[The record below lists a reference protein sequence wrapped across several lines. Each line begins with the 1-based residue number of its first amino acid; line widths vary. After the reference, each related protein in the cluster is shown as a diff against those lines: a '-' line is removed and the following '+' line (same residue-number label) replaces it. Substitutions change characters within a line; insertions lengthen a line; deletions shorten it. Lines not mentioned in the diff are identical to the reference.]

1 VGYAA
6 YKEGESITRP
16 PFNSAPPS
24 SQGEITMRTTIATRT
39 TPVGDAVLAASRQ
52 VWLASLGAAVV
63 TRDWAQSE
71 AGNVFRTLVKEGT
84 AVESKAIRMVGDGL
98 EVSIT
103 RANAVWKQARTT
115 VQSTVKQAA
124 ETAVT
129 LVQNNMPKALPKV
142 TLPSMLKSS
151 STVKTKRAV
160 KKAANRTKRVA
171 SARVTKT
178 AKRAK
183 RATKRATRK

>member
-1 VGYAA
+1 
-6 YKEGESITRP
+6 
-16 PFNSAPPS
+16 
-24 SQGEITMRTTIATRT
+24 MRTMTYTRN
-39 TPVGDAVLAASRQ
+39 TPVGDAVINASRQ

-84 AVESKAIRMVGDGL
+84 AVESKAIRMVGDSL
-98 EVSIT
+98 EVSFT

-129 LVQNNMPKALPKV
+129 LVQNNMPKSLPKV
-142 TLPSMLKSS
+142 TLPAMLQTRAPVKSRRVAKKS
-151 STVKTKRAV
+151 AV
-160 KKAANRTKRVA
+160 KAKRVVK
-171 SARVTKT
+171 S
-178 AKRAK
+178 
-183 RATKRATRK
+183 RATKAVKHAKRGVRAATKK

>member
-1 VGYAA
+1 
-6 YKEGESITRP
+6 
-16 PFNSAPPS
+16 
-24 SQGEITMRTTIATRT
+24 MRTTIATRS

-129 LVQNNMPKALPKV
+129 LVQNNMPKSLPKV
-142 TLPSMLKSS
+142 TLPAMLKAPSS
-151 STVKTKRAV
+151 VKTKRAA
-160 KKAANRTKRVA
+160 KKVANRTKRAIKV
-171 SARVTKT
+171 
-178 AKRAK
+178 
-183 RATKRATRK
+183 RATKTVKRTKRTPRSATRK

>member
-1 VGYAA
+1 
-6 YKEGESITRP
+6 
-16 PFNSAPPS
+16 
-24 SQGEITMRTTIATRT
+24 MRTMTQSRS

-129 LVQNNMPKALPKV
+129 LVQNNMPKSLPKV
-142 TLPSMLKSS
+142 TLPSMLKTSS
-151 STVKTKRAV
+151 PVKKTKRAV
-160 KKAANRTKRVA
+160 KKTTARAK
-171 SARVTKT
+171 RVTKSRA
-178 AKRAK
+178 AKMVKRVK
-183 RATKRATRK
+183 RTTRRATKR

>member
-1 VGYAA
+1 
-6 YKEGESITRP
+6 
-16 PFNSAPPS
+16 
-24 SQGEITMRTTIATRT
+24 MRTTIATRS

-98 EVSIT
+98 EVSFT

-129 LVQNNMPKALPKV
+129 LVQNNMPKSLPKV
-142 TLPSMLKSS
+142 TLPAMLKTSRRS
-151 STVKTKRAV
+151 RPSVRRRKSPTGR
-160 KKAANRTKRVA
+160 
-171 SARVTKT
+171 SARSRFV
-178 AKRAK
+178 R
-183 RATKRATRK
+183 RRR